1 VHLYDRSQPFQQ
13 RFADTDVINV
23 FPYRVLEL
31 EPGHAPTHEAAAA
44 SP

>member
-1 VHLYDRSQPFQQ
+1 VHLYDRSQPYHQ

-31 EPGHAPTHEAAAA
+31 ELGHASSHEAAAA